1 VSDWNAEAYHRVSE
15 PQTAW
20 GREILARL
28 DLAGDET
35 VVDAGCGSGRLT
47 ADLAARLP
55 RGRVIAVDISP
66 SMLDEAR
73 RHLAGSATP
82 IDFVQAD
89 LARLELAT
97 PADVVFSAAT
107 FHWVLDHDA
116 LFARMAAA
124 LRPGGRLLAQC
135 GGAGNLVHVLG
146 QTRLAL
152 EDLGLVHHLD
162 QFRYPAYFAG
172 VDQTRA
178 RLRAAGF
185 DAPTVGLEPRPT
197 EFPSEA
203 AFREFVS
210 HVVLRHVLE
219 VLPGPP
225 ERDALLGRLADRL
238 GAPYTLDYVRLNIDA
253 VRSR

>member
-1 VSDWNAEAYHRVSE
+1 MKDLKSEAYNRVSE

-20 GREILARL
+20 GREVLARQV
-28 DLAGDET
+28 LAGDET

-66 SMLDEAR
+66 AMLEEAR
-73 RHLAGSATP
+73 RHLAGCATP
-82 IDFVQAD
+82 IEFVQAD
-89 LARLELAT
+89 LATLVLAS
-97 PADVVFSAAT
+97 PVDVVFSAAT

-116 LFARMAAA
+116 LFERMAAV
-124 LRPGGRLLAQC
+124 LRPGGRLLAQF

-152 EDLGLVHHLD
+152 EDLELVHHLD
-162 QFRYPAYFAG
+162 KFQYPAYFAG
-172 VDQTRA
+172 LDQTRA

-185 DAPTVGLEPRPT
+185 SATANLEPRPT
-197 EFPSEA
+197 SFESEA

-219 VLPGPP
+219 VLPGPT
-225 ERDALLGRLADRL
+225 ERDALLRRLAERL
-238 GAPYTLDYVRLNIDA
+238 GPPFTLDYVRLNVDA
-253 VRSR
+253 VRS